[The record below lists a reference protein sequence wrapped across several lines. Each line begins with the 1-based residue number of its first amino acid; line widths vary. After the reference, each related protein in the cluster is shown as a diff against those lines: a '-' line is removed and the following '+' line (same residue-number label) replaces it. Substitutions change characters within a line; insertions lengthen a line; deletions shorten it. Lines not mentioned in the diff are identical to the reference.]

1 MITEIRDQAAKDERK
16 RAQKRES
23 ERKRNKARQPE
34 LNRRKYQFELDHPTW
49 YLCKKAKC
57 RAKKHGIPFG
67 ITREDIKIPENCPI
81 LGIPLK
87 RNLKVV
93 GPDSPTLD
101 RIVPEKGYVL
111 GNIAVI
117 SHKANAIKQNA
128 TAEEILRVA
137 IWLKQNCPG

>member
-1 MITEIRDQAAKDERK
+1 M
-16 RAQKRES
+16 
-23 ERKRNKARQPE
+23 
-34 LNRRKYQFELDHPTW
+34 
-49 YLCKKAKC
+49 
-57 RAKKHGIPFG
+57 
-67 ITREDIKIPENCPI
+67 
-81 LGIPLK
+81 
-87 RNLKVV
+87 V